1 MRKLEVDRQRIQKS
15 LNGVRDRVVRTRLG
29 ILMLITESKS
39 VTLGC
44 KQQGI
49 TRQTFYTWLGRLRR
63 SDFDAFSLAEKSR
76 RPKKSPRKISDAI
89 ELQVEEMAAQYGHSD
104 RLLAIEFQ
112 NKTGIKLSHSTICKI
127 LKRRNRVRKYKTPK
141 PNKFTRRYSMPNSLD
156 RTQSDTLWTGLS
168 DNYG

>member
-1 MRKLEVDRQRIQKS
+1 MRKLEADRQRIQKS
-15 LNGVRDRVVRTRLG
+15 LNGVRDRIVRTRLG

-89 ELQVEEMAAQYGHSD
+89 ELQVVEMAAQYGHSD

-112 NKTGIKLSHSTICKI
+112 NKTAYRPLSSLICGVAF
-127 LKRRNRVRKYKTPK
+127 VRYV
-141 PNKFTRRYSMPNSLD
+141 RGLD
-156 RTQSDTLWTGLS
+156 NLPA
-168 DNYG
+168 